1 MPTVNTF
8 FQLSAGDL
16 PDGTVDKN
24 LPASAGHMGSIPG
37 LGRFHTLQSM
47 YAHVPQLLKPAHP
60 KALELQ
66 LLSLCAASAKAGVAR
81 ACASPQKKPPQ

>member
-1 MPTVNTF
+1 MKNWKLFFYDQEQDKNAYVNTF

-47 YAHVPQLLKPAHP
+47 
-60 KALELQ
+60 
-66 LLSLCAASAKAGVAR
+66 
-81 ACASPQKKPPQ
+81 